1 MNDYKSINELNIY
14 KKMEF
19 AGILRRTKYGC
30 EFELNSS
37 FRNNTSEDY
46 FSYCIAKD
54 TSKIVMQGDNLPPF
68 FAGLLPEGRRLNALV
83 DKIKTSK
90 DDLFSLF
97 SAVGNDCIGDI
108 YVGNQ
113 VQDEFPQAKKI
124 EQTNFYSLLEETID
138 PASSLFDSKALAGV
152 QEKVSASMIS
162 FPLKLTK
169 TGKSYI
175 LKLNPGDKNN
185 LIQNEFCCL
194 QLAKQCGFTV
204 AKTKLVYDKDKNT
217 GLLVERFDRYNQKR
231 IHQEDACQ
239 LLNRYPAD
247 KYRITVNQI
256 ADEIMLIANAPQLE
270 ILNLLSQIAFSYL
283 ICNGDLHAKNISLQT
298 LEDGTITLTPLYDL
312 ISTAIYSDFNMAIK
326 LDSRDDNMKR
336 KVFTDFAERYQV
348 SAKVLNAT
356 LDRLLKRFT
365 KNYSSLFSFD
375 MPDKKK
381 QLLEN
386 MIAKRIKDLQY

>member
-1 MNDYKSINELNIY
+1 MNDYKTITELEIY
-14 KKMEF
+14 KKSEF
-19 AGILRRTKYGC
+19 AGLIRRTEYGC
-30 EFELNSS
+30 EFELSS
-37 FRNNTSEDY
+37 AFSAHSNEAY

-54 TSKIVMQGDNLPPF
+54 SSKTVMQGDNLPPF

-97 SAVGNDCIGDI
+97 SAVGSDCIGDI
-108 YVGNQ
+108 YVGNPAKA
-113 VQDEFPQAKKI
+113 EFPAAKK
-124 EQTNFYSLLEETID
+124 LEEVNFHVLFEETVA
-138 PASSLFDSKALAGV
+138 PESSLFDRKALAGV
-152 QEKVSASMIS
+152 QEKISASMIS
-162 FPLKLTK
+162 FPLKLTN

-175 LKLNPGDKNN
+175 LKLNPSDKNN
-185 LIQNEFCCL
+185 LIQNEFRCL

-204 AKTKLVYDKDKNT
+204 AKAELVYDKDKNT

-239 LLNRYPAD
+239 FLNRYPAD

-256 ADEIMLIANAPQLE
+256 ADAIMHIANAPQLE
-270 ILNLLSQIAFSYL
+270 VLNLLSQTAFSYL

-336 KVFTDFAERYQV
+336 KVFIDFAERYQV
-348 SAKVLNAT
+348 SAKVMNAT
-356 LDRLLKRFT
+356 LDKLLKRFT
-365 KNYSSLFSFD
+365 KYYPNLFTFE
-375 MPDKKK
+375 MTDKKK
-381 QLLEN
+381 NLLAG
-386 MIAKRIKDLQY
+386 MIAKRISDLQ